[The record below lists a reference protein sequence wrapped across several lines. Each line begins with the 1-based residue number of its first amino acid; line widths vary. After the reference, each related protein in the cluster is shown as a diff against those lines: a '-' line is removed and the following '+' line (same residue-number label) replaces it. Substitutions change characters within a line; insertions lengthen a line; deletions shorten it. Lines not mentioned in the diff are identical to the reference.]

1 MPINNTSNDIVHY
14 QQPIFFLLNTPNR
27 MYGELIEEVNSAMH
41 EVIPELKRFAEDN
54 LDYSIKFYCME
65 FGYSSKWVVCAD
77 ILDLFW
83 IHVNTTGGTA
93 LGEAYHK
100 LNYALSRKE
109 NGFLPSSSG
118 SPCYAPIIILL
129 LGATPHDDVK
139 RGLEVLKKNKWF
151 QHSIKIAIEVD
162 YDPHPYFYQYLL
174 DFTMDE
180 NAIIHADETNLR
192 IILKDIMT
200 RSVMS
205 ARWPVPINCE
215 NYIRDAIIGKPQ
227 TYTDIIEH
235 KVPIENESTDDLWD
249 DFDF

>member
-14 QQPIFFLLNTPNR
+14 QQHIFFLLNTPNR
-27 MYGELIEEVNSAMH
+27 MYGELIEEVNLAMH
-41 EVIPELKRFAEDN
+41 EVIPELKRFVEDN
-54 LDYSIKFYCME
+54 LDYSIKFCRMD
-65 FGYSSKWVVCAD
+65 FGDSPRWICAD
-77 ILDLFW
+77 ILDYVWLDALS
-83 IHVNTTGGTA
+83 TGGNA
-93 LGEAYHK
+93 LGRAYHL
-100 LNYALSRKE
+100 LNSALSRKE

-139 RGLEVLKKNKWF
+139 RGLEVLKRNKWF

-162 YDPHPYFYQYLL
+162 YDPHPCFHQYLL

-200 RSVMS
+200 CSVMS
-205 ARWPVPINCE
+205 ARWPVPINCD

-235 KVPIENESTDDLWD
+235 KVPILNESTDDLWD
-249 DFDF
+249 DFDI

>member
-14 QQPIFFLLNTPNR
+14 QQHIFFLLNTPNR

-41 EVIPELKRFAEDN
+41 EVIPDLKRFAEDI
-54 LDYSIKFYCME
+54 LGYSIKFCRMDFGHSPQWME
-65 FGYSSKWVVCAD
+65 CAD
-77 ILDLFW
+77 ILDYVWLDVW
-83 IHVNTTGGTA
+83 STGGNA
-93 LGEAYHK
+93 LGGAYHL
-100 LNYALSRKE
+100 LNSALSRQE
-109 NGFLPSSSG
+109 GGFMQL
-118 SPCYAPIIILL
+118 CHNCAPIIILL
-129 LGATPHDDVK
+129 LGATPSDDVES
-139 RGLEVLKKNKWF
+139 GLEVLKKNKWF

-162 YDPHPYFYQYLL
+162 YNPHPYFHKYLL

-205 ARWPVPINCE
+205 VTWPVPINCE

-235 KVPIENESTDDLWD
+235 KVPVLNELTDD
-249 DFDF
+249 F

>member
-1 MPINNTSNDIVHY
+1 MPINNTSNEIVHY
-14 QQPIFFLLNTPNR
+14 QQPIFFLLNTPSR
-27 MYGELIEEVNSAMH
+27 MYGELIEEVNLAMR
-41 EVIPELKRFAEDN
+41 EVIPLLKRIVAEKSGILFN
-54 LDYSIKFYCME
+54 FYCME

-83 IHVNTTGGTA
+83 LDVNTTGGTA
-93 LGEAYHK
+93 LGEAYHN
-100 LNYALSRKE
+100 LNYALSRK
-109 NGFLPSSSG
+109 GFLPC

-151 QHSIKIAIEVD
+151 QYSIKIAIEVD
-162 YDPHPYFYQYLL
+162 DVPNPGFHQDLL

-192 IILKDIMT
+192 KILKDIMT
-200 RSVMS
+200 RSVIS
-205 ARWPVPINCE
+205 GGAWAPPYNWGK
-215 NYIRDAIIGKPQ
+215 YILSQIIDKPQ
-227 TYTDIIEH
+227 IYTDIIEH

-249 DFDF
+249 DFDI

>member
-41 EVIPELKRFAEDN
+41 EVIPELKRFVEDN
-54 LDYSIKFYCME
+54 LDYSIKFCRMDFGDSPRWME
-65 FGYSSKWVVCAD
+65 CAD
-77 ILDLFW
+77 ILDYVWLDALS
-83 IHVNTTGGTA
+83 TGGNA
-93 LGEAYHK
+93 LGRAYHL
-100 LNYALSRKE
+100 LNSALSRRE
-109 NGFLPSSSG
+109 GGFIQRHWN
-118 SPCYAPIIILL
+118 YAPIIILL
-129 LGATPHDDVK
+129 LGATPWDDVES
-139 RGLEVLKKNKWF
+139 GLEVLKKNKWF

-162 YDPHPYFYQYLL
+162 YDPHPYFHQYLL

-192 IILKDIMT
+192 IILNDIMT

-235 KVPIENESTDDLWD
+235 KVLIENKSTDDLWD

>member
-1 MPINNTSNDIVHY
+1 MSPIKSSTLDKIAHNP
-14 QQPIFFLLNTPNR
+14 QQTIFFLLNTPNR
-27 MYGELIEEVNSAMH
+27 MDGELIEEVNSAMH

-54 LDYSIKFYCME
+54 LDYSIKFCCME
-65 FGYSSKWVVCAD
+65 FGYSSQWVVCAD
-77 ILDLFW
+77 ILDLFG
-83 IHVNTTGGTA
+83 IDVNTTAGTA

-100 LNYALSRKE
+100 LNYALSRKGD
-109 NGFLPSSSG
+109 GFLPG

-139 RGLEVLKKNKWF
+139 RGLEVLKRNKWF

-162 YDPHPYFYQYLL
+162 YDPHPYFHQYLL

-205 ARWPVPINCE
+205 ASWPVPINCE
-215 NYIRDAIIGKPQ
+215 NYIRDAIISKPQ

-235 KVPIENESTDDLWD
+235 KVPILNELTDDFWD
-249 DFDF
+249 GFNI

>member
-54 LDYSIKFYCME
+54 LDISIKFCRME
-65 FGYSSKWVVCAD
+65 FGYSSKWVECAD
-77 ILDLFW
+77 ILDYVWLDVW
-83 IHVNTTGGTA
+83 STSGSAA
-93 LGEAYHK
+93 LGGAYHL
-100 LNYALSRKE
+100 LNSALSRKE
-109 NGFLPSSSG
+109 GGFMQRHLNYIP
-118 SPCYAPIIILL
+118 PIIILL

-162 YDPHPYFYQYLL
+162 YDPHPYFHQYLL

-227 TYTDIIEH
+227 KYTDIIEH

-249 DFDF
+249 DFDI

>member
-41 EVIPELKRFAEDN
+41 EVIPELKRFAEDI
-54 LDYSIKFYCME
+54 LDYSIKFCCME

-83 IHVNTTGGTA
+83 IDVNTTGGTA

-100 LNYALSRKE
+100 LNSALSRQE
-109 NGFLPSSSG
+109 GGFMQLRHN
-118 SPCYAPIIILL
+118 CAPIIILL
-129 LGATPHDDVK
+129 LGATPSDDVES
-139 RGLEVLKKNKWF
+139 GLEVLKKNKWF

-162 YDPHPYFYQYLL
+162 YNPHPYFHKYLL

-205 ARWPVPINCE
+205 VTWPVPINCE

-227 TYTDIIEH
+227 TYTDII
-235 KVPIENESTDDLWD
+235 DLWD
-249 DFDF
+249 DFDI

>member
-54 LDYSIKFYCME
+54 LDYSIKFCCME
-65 FGYSSKWVVCAD
+65 FGYNSKWVVCAD

-83 IHVNTTGGTA
+83 IDINTTGGTA

-109 NGFLPSSSG
+109 DGFLPV
-118 SPCYAPIIILL
+118 SPLYAPIIILL

-139 RGLEVLKKNKWF
+139 RGLEVLKKTNGFNIQLKSQLRWIMIPIHVF
-151 QHSIKIAIEVD
+151 TNTCWTSRWMKM
-162 YDPHPYFYQYLL
+162 LL
-174 DFTMDE
+174 FMQMRQ
-180 NAIIHADETNLR
+180 I
-192 IILKDIMT
+192 
-200 RSVMS
+200 
-205 ARWPVPINCE
+205 
-215 NYIRDAIIGKPQ
+215 
-227 TYTDIIEH
+227 
-235 KVPIENESTDDLWD
+235 
-249 DFDF
+249 